1 MLHRI
6 PFITKLFPQLV
17 GPAEEATDEV
27 HAAKESASPST
38 KAAGPTSSNTPIV
51 GDDAF
56 SKAMIAANSGSLRE
70 ARDLFQESLSDQEL
84 PEALYNIA
92 LLSKEL
98 DDVPAATNAIRRY
111 MALVPNDLDGEMF
124 YLRLILEQPRHLQN
138 REEIIH
144 TLTSCLDHLPD
155 DHMLHCVLDALL
167 SIALAD
173 RDNTPLRLQPDELD
187 ARLVSIDG
195 AMKTLEDH
203 PMKEAWYQTL
213 LFVKALMLRELERI
227 PEAIATYL
235 DLLQL
240 NPNHIEGV
248 YQLSL
253 LFAQFEDWSQ
263 VEELNAK
270 VLEFYPEHHQAL
282 NQLGLAKFG
291 LEKVDDA
298 ISCFHKAITLAPNEV
313 IYKNNLAYAYERLGD
328 VEKAVILLQEVHDQE
343 TDPKL
348 KAELGE
354 DLAAMKAKYQL

>member
-1 MLHRI
+1 MLHHLP
-6 PFITKLFPQLV
+6 PFIKKLLPQLA
-17 GPAEEATDEV
+17 GPAEEAPDQAHRPKEETTKTSRPPDATAP
-27 HAAKESASPST
+27 AA
-38 KAAGPTSSNTPIV
+38 V
-51 GDDAF
+51 LGDDAF
-56 SKAMIAANSGSLRE
+56 SKALASASSGSLRE
-70 ARDLFQESLSDQEL
+70 ARDLFQSSLADEEL

-98 DDVPAATNAIRRY
+98 DDVPAATHAIRRY
-111 MALVPNDLDGEMF
+111 MELAPNDLDGEMF

-138 REEIIH
+138 REEIIR

-195 AMKTLEDH
+195 AMKSLEDH
-203 PMKEAWYQTL
+203 PMKDAWYQTL

-235 DLLQL
+235 DLLQI

-270 VLEFYPEHHQAL
+270 VLEFYPDHHQAL

-298 ISCFHKAITLAPNEV
+298 ISCFHKAITLAPTEV
-313 IYKNNLAYAYERLGD
+313 IYKNNLAYAYERLGE
-328 VEKAVILLQEVHDQE
+328 VEKAVILLQEVYDQE

-348 KAELGE
+348 KSELGE